1 MAEQKIL
8 VPYNFTTAEEKAL
21 GFVINTF
28 AHRKDVK
35 ITLFNTYTPLPV
47 VDMGASPEMR
57 KMRDA
62 MAVVAKDIEE
72 KEAGLKAAKD
82 YLLKNG
88 FSDDQ
93 VDYIFRERKKSIA
106 DEIIV
111 CAFRGHYTV
120 LVLSRQPGKV
130 TRLFAR
136 SVHSKVLSTL
146 KDVTICIAN

>member
-8 VPYNFTTAEEKAL
+8 VPYNFTTVEEKAL

-47 VDMGASPEMR
+47 VDMGASPEMS

-62 MAVVAKDIEE
+62 MAVVAKDIEG
-72 KEAGLKAAKD
+72 KEAGLKDAKE

-111 CAFRGHYTV
+111 CALRGHYTV

>member
-21 GFVINTF
+21 KFVIDTF
-28 AHRKDVK
+28 GHRKDVK
-35 ITLFNTYTPLPV
+35 ITLFNTYIPLPV
-47 VDMGASPEMR
+47 LDMSASPEMR
-57 KMRDA
+57 KMRNG
-62 MAVVAKDIEE
+62 MAIVAKDIEE
-72 KEAGLKAAKD
+72 KEAGLKAAKE
-82 YLLKNG
+82 YLLENG

-93 VDYIFRERKKSIA
+93 VDYIFRERRKSIA

-111 CAFRGHYTV
+111 CIFRGRYRV

-136 SVHSKVLSTL
+136 SVHSKVLSVL

>member
-8 VPYNFTTAEEKAL
+8 VPYNFTTEEEKAL
-21 GFVINTF
+21 RFVIDTF
-28 AHRKDVK
+28 ANRKDVK
-35 ITLFNTYTPLPV
+35 ITLFNTYTPVPLL
-47 VDMGASPEMR
+47 DMGASPEMR

-62 MAVVAKDIEE
+62 MNVISKDIEE
-72 KEAGLKAAKD
+72 KEAGLKAAKE
-82 YLLKNG
+82 YLLENG

-93 VDYIFRERKKSIA
+93 VDYIFRERRKSIA

-120 LVLSRQPGKV
+120 LVLTRQPGKV

-136 SVHSKVLSTL
+136 SVHNKVLSAL
-146 KDVTICIAN
+146 KDVTICITN